1 MASKQIVPYLN
12 VPLSSALFTIDS
24 RDGVRSDPATGYQI
38 VAQNPYDISIYKNQ
52 QLFSG
57 AVERVALTEIN
68 MPWNIPNVND
78 YNNVLFLKRNAPE
91 QFASIVVPVGFYTPT
106 ALASAIQN
114 LLNYGIAVL
123 PVGPPPPLVGTLG
136 FTTWTC
142 TWSADTNQ
150 FTLTMYEIPVPPAPV
165 PPSLVGFFILPKIG
179 QPKGVSN
186 GFQRSSTLAEM
197 MGFNSTSSTVPAR
210 QLISSWATML
220 YTTYV
225 DIVSSILCKHQDVRD
240 TSTNYFTGNNILAR
254 VYISPDRYYSVSDTT
269 TIGVK
274 PFQLHYEFPVPKEIQ
289 WEPTEF
295 LPSCNI
301 KLQDDK
307 GNALFYLPTGASGGS
322 ASIASDIVCGN
333 TAFVQMSMLIS
344 EAKP

>member
-1 MASKQIVPYLN
+1 MSSKQIVPYLN

-38 VAQNPYDISIYKNQ
+38 IAQNPYDVNIYKNQ

-57 AVERVALTEIN
+57 AVERIALTEIN

-78 YNNVLFLKRNAPE
+78 YNNVLYLRKNSGE
-91 QFASIVVPVGFYTPT
+91 TDDIVVPVGFYTPT
-106 ALASAIQN
+106 ALATAVQN
-114 LLNYGIAVL
+114 LLNYGNVNIPDPA
-123 PVGPPPPLVGTLG
+123 PDPAPGKLG
-136 FTTWTC
+136 FNTWSC

-150 FTLTMYEIPVPPAPV
+150 FTLSAYPTVEPIPPG
-165 PPSLVGFFILPKIG
+165 LVGFYILPKLG
-179 QPKGVSN
+179 QDKGVSN

-197 MGFNSTSSTVPAR
+197 MGFNSTSSTVFAR
-210 QLISSWATML
+210 SITGSWATML

-225 DIVSSILCKHQDVRD
+225 DIVSSVLCKHQDVRD
-240 TSTNYFTGNNILAR
+240 TSTSYFTGNNILAR
-254 VYISPDRYYSVSDTT
+254 IYISPDRYYSVSDTT
-269 TIGVK
+269 IIGVK

-307 GNALFYLPTGASGGS
+307 GNALYYLPTSASGGS
-322 ASIASDIVCGN
+322 QNIAQNVTCGN

>member
-1 MASKQIVPYLN
+1 MASKQITPYLN
-12 VPLSSALFTIDS
+12 VPLSTALFTIS
-24 RDGVRSDPATGYQI
+24 TADGIRNDPTTGYQI
-38 VAQNPYDISIYKNQ
+38 VAQNPYDINIYKNQ

-57 AVERVALTEIN
+57 AVERIALTEIN

-78 YNNVLFLKRNAPE
+78 YNNVLFLRYTGPGAYAD
-91 QFASIVVPVGFYTPT
+91 ASIVVPVGFYTPT

-123 PVGPPPPLVGTLG
+123 PPGPAPPLVGTFG
-136 FTTWTC
+136 ITNWTC
-142 TWSADTNQ
+142 VWSADTNQ
-150 FTLTMYEIPVPPAPV
+150 FTLTMIAPTVPPA
-165 PPSLVGFFILPKIG
+165 PSLVGFSILPKLG
-179 QPKGVSN
+179 QPKGSSN
-186 GFQRSSTLAEM
+186 GFLRSSTLAEM
-197 MGFNSTSSTVPAR
+197 MGFNSASSTYAR
-210 QLISSWATML
+210 QVISSWATML

-225 DIVSSILCKHQDVRD
+225 DIVSSVLCKHQDVRD
-240 TSTNYFTGNNILAR
+240 TSTSYYTGNNILAR
-254 VYISPDRYYSVSDTT
+254 VYIAPDRYYSVSDTT
-269 TIGVK
+269 IIGVK

-307 GNALFYLPTGASGGS
+307 GNALYYLPTAPTSDTIAGS
-322 ASIASDIVCGN
+322 PLVCGN